1 MLPAADMYVPICW
14 NSSARKIG
22 GYVAVMFAVFE
33 TSVKNWELLR
43 NVTSK
48 LCVIGHLFMP
58 GISKSRV
65 SPDC

>member
-1 MLPAADMYVPICW
+1 MFPYVGKVAH
-14 NSSARKIG
+14 ARS
-22 GYVAVMFAVFE
+22 VVMSQLCSRFLK
-33 TSVKNWELLR
+33 TSLKNWELLR
-43 NVTSK
+43 NVTNK